1 MIKVRKVS
9 RIPHT
14 NFDESFRE
22 VERGIRTMIQS
33 RLNLYVRK
41 GSHFSCSKSYKIGS
55 QSEDI
60 SKNVNGSMPH
70 FARMG
75 NSASN
80 L

>member
-60 SKNVNGSMPH
+60 SKNVN
-70 FARMG
+70 
-75 NSASN
+75 
-80 L
+80 